1 MKINIIASVFSWA
14 ALVSFSGCSEAESHD
29 KATLDPPRQVEQ
41 ATTNIEVK
49 ASLPT
54 NVGQQIAA
62 DAVDADRS
70 AVERLLMDDLS
81 SVPIRRRHRAQ
92 CVRTQELW
100 DHLVRIQTTDAAYV
114 ICAAARLQALWEHD
128 LASIRVPERKAPRE
142 PVLRAPDGLYYSVY
156 TNRAKLKLVNQETM
170 EIDATKS
177 YLHQLRVTAEKDSNG
192 IDSEYLWSM
201 YRSLDENVRR
211 KVMSRVISILGRSP
225 RWEKWQQ
232 K

>member
-1 MKINIIASVFSWA
+1 MKINTILILLSLT
-14 ALVSFSGCSEAESHD
+14 ALVSFSGCSEAESHGKD
-29 KATLDPPRQVEQ
+29 SRDPPRQVKQ
-41 ATTNIEVK
+41 AITNIEVE
-49 ASLPT
+49 ASLST
-54 NVGQQIAA
+54 NVGQQVAT
-62 DAVDADRS
+62 DAVDADRA
-70 AVERLLMDDLS
+70 AVERLLADDLS

-100 DHLVRIQTTDAAYV
+100 DHLVRIRATDATYV
-114 ICAAARLQALWEHD
+114 ICAAARLQALWERD
-128 LASIRVPERKAPRE
+128 LATIRIPERKVPRE

-177 YLHQLRVTAEKDSNG
+177 YLHQLRVTAEKDCNG

-201 YRSLDENVRR
+201 YQSLDENARR
-211 KVMSRVISILGRSP
+211 KVMARVTSILGRSP

-232 K
+232 